1 MKNCE
6 KIICL
11 VPTNRRAP
19 SIEDLRRSY
28 FTEHI
33 DGAVTETP
41 EAGGKCLGSPSE
53 TIQFVKERIET
64 SAPEVMESGIEGDDI
79 MVELQIDF
87 RDIDN
92 YFERVTIRACNH
104 LLNDFLA
111 VVMSLKMG
119 LHILMSEIV
128 PLCLLPNLGDSLA
141 RNPYLKSLL
150 VIDIQLRYPPQ
161 TAFFPMV
168 CTVLKHTRTVQR
180 LQLIKEWPLPSAD
193 NRDLEE
199 WNKALEMNNSLEY
212 IDLSH
217 NTFTLP
223 SFERLSL
230 SLSQKTRLKELR
242 LLDCNIQDKQLDCIG
257 HVLPRMKGL
266 VLLEI
271 SWNGPFGSD
280 GSSLS
285 NFGQAISKLP
295 CLERLNLSR
304 CNIVSK
310 NLALFTLHLP
320 HLPQMKPLK
329 VLDLSDNYNIDST
342 ALRDLNEATYKSS
355 TLQTLNWGNC
365 KILNAR
371 KSMLFKSLEHSLKR
385 NRPIVRLFTRE
396 PPSLSLWPL
405 VLERFAKDA
414 DILFYCLGET
424 VQFLQ
429 S

>member
-6 KIICL
+6 TIICL
-11 VPTNRRAP
+11 VPTNKRAP
-19 SIEDLRRSY
+19 STEDLRRSY
-28 FTEHI
+28 FTEQ
-33 DGAVTETP
+33 DMEEDDAVTETP

-53 TIQFVKERIET
+53 TIKFVKERIET
-64 SAPEVMESGIEGDDI
+64 STPEVTESGIEGDGM

-87 RDIDN
+87 RDTDN

-104 LLNDFLA
+104 LLNEFLA

-119 LHILMSEIV
+119 LHILMSEIA

-141 RNPYLKSLL
+141 RNPYLKSLF
-150 VIDIQLRYPPQ
+150 VIDIQLRHPPQ
-161 TAFFPMV
+161 TVFFPMV
-168 CTVLKHTRTVQR
+168 CTVLKQTSTVQR

-223 SFERLSL
+223 SFERVSL
-230 SLSQKTRLKELR
+230 SLSQKTHLKELR

-257 HVLPRMKGL
+257 HVLPQMKGL
-266 VLLEI
+266 VALEI

-295 CLERLNLSR
+295 CLEMLNLSH

-310 NLALFTLHLP
+310 NLAPFTLHLP
-320 HLPQMKPLK
+320 EMKLLK

-342 ALRDLNEATYKSS
+342 ALPDLNEATYKSP
-355 TLQTLNWGNC
+355 TLQTLNLGNC
-365 KILNAR
+365 KILNSR
-371 KSMLFKSLEHSLKR
+371 KSMSFKSLEHSLKR
-385 NRPIVRLFTRE
+385 NRPIVKLFTRK

-414 DILFYCLGET
+414 DVLFYCLGET

>member
-1 MKNCE
+1 M
-6 KIICL
+6 ICL
-11 VPTNRRAP
+11 VPTNKRAP

-28 FTEHI
+28 FTEQ
-33 DGAVTETP
+33 DMEEDDAVTETP

-53 TIQFVKERIET
+53 TIKFVKKRIET
-64 SAPEVMESGIEGDDI
+64 STPEVTESGIEGDDI

-92 YFERVTIRACNH
+92 YLERVTIRACSH
-104 LLNDFLA
+104 LLNEFLA
-111 VVMSLKMG
+111 VAMSLKMG

-128 PLCLLPNLGDSLA
+128 PLCFLPNLGDSLA
-141 RNPYLKSLL
+141 RNPYLKSLFS
-150 VIDIQLRYPPQ
+150 DG
-161 TAFFPMV
+161 MH
-168 CTVLKHTRTVQR
+168 VLKHTSTVQR
-180 LQLIKEWPLPSAD
+180 LQLIKEWPLPSTD
-193 NRDLEE
+193 NRDFEE

-217 NTFTLP
+217 NTLTLP

-230 SLSQKTRLKELR
+230 SLSQKTSLKELR
-242 LLDCNIQDKQLDCIG
+242 LLDCSIQDKQLDCIG
-257 HVLPRMKGL
+257 HVLPQMKGL
-266 VLLEI
+266 VVLEI

-295 CLERLNLSR
+295 CLECLEMLNLSH

-310 NLALFTLHLP
+310 NLAPFTL

-342 ALRDLNEATYKSS
+342 ALRYLNEATHKSP
-355 TLQTLNWGNC
+355 TLQTLNLGNC

-396 PPSLSLWPL
+396 PPSLSLWSL
-405 VLERFAKDA
+405 VLERFTKDA